1 MSIKI
6 IFGLGNIGAEYATT
20 RHNAG
25 AIVLR
30 NLADLCSAEFVKNKF
45 CNADIKKVIYGKV
58 EFVKHSDGETYPE
71 NPAIYDVTSLYYL
84 NNLVGAMEAPSCSEA
99 QKALDAFFNI

>member
-6 IFGLGNIGAEYATT
+6 IFGLGNVGAEYATT

-30 NLADLCSAEFVKNKF
+30 NLADLVSAEFVKNKF
-45 CNADIKKVIYGKV
+45 
-58 EFVKHSDGETYPE
+58 
-71 NPAIYDVTSLYYL
+71 YY
-84 NNLVGAMEAPSCSEA
+84 M
-99 QKALDAFFNI
+99 F